1 MYPLPFC
8 IDIRNRSCVD
18 LSAFAA
24 GLGRFGGNEA
34 VSPAWQQGYRRFARI
49 SRVRSEEQA
58 SRACTGEAG
67 TELLRSNAN
76 SLVIRFFYEEEYDV
90 TDNGIRSDL
99 LL

>member
-34 VSPAWQQGYRRFARI
+34 VSPAWQQGYRRFTMEI
-49 SRVRSEEQA
+49 V
-58 SRACTGEAG
+58 
-67 TELLRSNAN
+67 
-76 SLVIRFFYEEEYDV
+76 YEEEYDV